1 MSQKEKKGKQ
11 SARNPED
18 EVQNKSS
25 RIIKR
30 HPSRLL
36 GTQEGAGRDVVTP
49 SNRSKIPV
57 TSDVE
62 RIRPNTRTTPGTQEG
77 AGRDVVTPSN
87 RPARSEIQVTPDV
100 ERIRPNT
107 RSNTPG
113 SVGRNTSSSSSLSSR
128 SRIDNIKELQAK
140 KPNIRLPS
148 NLLNIFEK
156 TDVAPPAEDLPTG
169 NDEEL
174 KQQIYDLRIQ
184 NHQLERQNREFA
196 NQIET
201 LKANIT
207 SLKDE
212 NEMLMS
218 INEAFG
224 QENEQLNDE
233 IKRFWSF
240 RIPRS
245 LQSTQSSSQP
255 RSSDKDLADGEDE
268 SSFHPVKRKRHK
280 AKGKRI
286 ARNDDGEECDNEEAR
301 TEMKSILKTL
311 PRELNLKVEETFAS
325 EVNTEIRRKLVPELL
340 KAMKPRYNP
349 SYDQLKSWLQALHK
363 HRRSRY
369 MYRQKGKIDKDDR
382 RLHCNGRHGEKKARR
397 IKGAKSLFEKGD
409 ERLAKYDKSEIYRI
423 LQDNDFHSPE
433 LSVTDDENPSLKHNI
448 NVYDLSWRSDEL
460 RHLLRNILDPYSL
473 SLQSA
478 QLTRPRNYNDAIY
491 VYRQPP
497 PANVPDW
504 AYVEQNTAYET
515 DFDNQNTPSD
525 GGAQN
530 APSNISDVSNQKRL
544 SHEERR
550 ILIDVNEEH
559 QRGESS
565 THGEIRG
572 ALLQSIHEEQM
583 IQRKAAAES
592 GDDYA
597 PLTDEDY
604 GSEMIE

>member
-11 SARNPED
+11 SAHNPED

-36 GTQEGAGRDVVTP
+36 GIQEGAGRDVVIP
-49 SNRSKIPV
+49 GNRLKIPV
-57 TSDVE
+57 TS
-62 RIRPNTRTTPGTQEG
+62 
-77 AGRDVVTPSN
+77 
-87 RPARSEIQVTPDV
+87 DV

-218 INEAFG
+218 INEVFG

-233 IKRFWSF
+233 IKRFRSF
-240 RIPRS
+240 RILQS
-245 LQSTQSSSQP
+245 LQSMQSSSQP
-255 RSSDKDLADGEDE
+255 RSSDEDLADGENE
-268 SSFHPVKRKRHK
+268 SFFHPVKRKRHK

-286 ARNDDGEECDNEEAR
+286 ARNDDGEECDNEKAW

-311 PRELNLKVEETFAS
+311 PPELNLKVEETFAS

-369 MYRQKGKIDKDDR
+369 MYRQKGKIDKDDQ
-382 RLHCNGRHGEKKARR
+382 RLYCNGRHGEKKARH

-448 NVYDLSWRSDEL
+448 NVYDLSWRSDE
-460 RHLLRNILDPYSL
+460 
-473 SLQSA
+473 
-478 QLTRPRNYNDAIY
+478 
-491 VYRQPP
+491 VYYFIGICKQPP

-504 AYVEQNTAYET
+504 AYVKQNTVYET

-544 SHEERR
+544 SYEERR

-565 THGEIRG
+565 THEEIRD

>member
-36 GTQEGAGRDVVTP
+36 GISRDVATLSTTLSNHPARSKIPVTPDVERIRSNTRTTPGTQEGAGRDVVTP
-49 SNRSKIPV
+49 SNRSKISV

-286 ARNDDGEECDNEEAR
+286 ARNDDGKECDNEEAR
-301 TEMKSILKTL
+301 
-311 PRELNLKVEETFAS
+311 
-325 EVNTEIRRKLVPELL
+325 
-340 KAMKPRYNP
+340 
-349 SYDQLKSWLQALHK
+349 
-363 HRRSRY
+363 
-369 MYRQKGKIDKDDR
+369 
-382 RLHCNGRHGEKKARR
+382 KKARR

-433 LSVTDDENPSLKHNI
+433 LSVTDDKNPSLKHNI
-448 NVYDLSWRSDEL
+448 NVYDLSWRLDEL

>member
-107 RSNTPG
+107 QSNTPG

-156 TDVAPPAEDLPTG
+156 TNVAPPAEDLPTG

-184 NHQLERQNREFA
+184 NHQLERQNCEFA

-233 IKRFWSF
+233 IKRFRSF

-286 ARNDDGEECDNEEAR
+286 ARNDDGEECDNEEA
-301 TEMKSILKTL
+301 
-311 PRELNLKVEETFAS
+311 
-325 EVNTEIRRKLVPELL
+325 
-340 KAMKPRYNP
+340 
-349 SYDQLKSWLQALHK
+349 Q
-363 HRRSRY
+363 
-369 MYRQKGKIDKDDR
+369 
-382 RLHCNGRHGEKKARR
+382 KKARR

-473 SLQSA
+473 SLQSV
-478 QLTRPRNYNDAIY
+478 QLTRPQNYNDAIY

-565 THGEIRG
+565 THREIRG

>member
-36 GTQEGAGRDVVTP
+36 GISRDVATLSTTLSNHPARSKIPVTPDVERIRSNTRTTPGTQEGAGRDVVTP

-57 TSDVE
+57 TS
-62 RIRPNTRTTPGTQEG
+62 
-77 AGRDVVTPSN
+77 
-87 RPARSEIQVTPDV
+87 DV

-184 NHQLERQNREFA
+184 NHQLECQNREFA

-224 QENEQLNDE
+224 QENEQLNDK
-233 IKRFWSF
+233 IKRFRSF
-240 RIPRS
+240 CIPRS
-245 LQSTQSSSQP
+245 LQSMQSSSQP
-255 RSSDKDLADGEDE
+255 RSSDEDLADGEDE

-301 TEMKSILKTL
+301 
-311 PRELNLKVEETFAS
+311 
-325 EVNTEIRRKLVPELL
+325 
-340 KAMKPRYNP
+340 
-349 SYDQLKSWLQALHK
+349 
-363 HRRSRY
+363 
-369 MYRQKGKIDKDDR
+369 
-382 RLHCNGRHGEKKARR
+382 KKARR

-409 ERLAKYDKSEIYRI
+409 ERLAK
-423 LQDNDFHSPE
+423 
-433 LSVTDDENPSLKHNI
+433 
-448 NVYDLSWRSDEL
+448 
-460 RHLLRNILDPYSL
+460 
-473 SLQSA
+473 
-478 QLTRPRNYNDAIY
+478 
-491 VYRQPP
+491 QPP

-515 DFDNQNTPSD
+515 DFDNQNTLSD

-550 ILIDVNEEH
+550 ILID
-559 QRGESS
+559 
-565 THGEIRG
+565 
-572 ALLQSIHEEQM
+572 SIHEEQM
-583 IQRKAAAES
+583 IQRKAVAES